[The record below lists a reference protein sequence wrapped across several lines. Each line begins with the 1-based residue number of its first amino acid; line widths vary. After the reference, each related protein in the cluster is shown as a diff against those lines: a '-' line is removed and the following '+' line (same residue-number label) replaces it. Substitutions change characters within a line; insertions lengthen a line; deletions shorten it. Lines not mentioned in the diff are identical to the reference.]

1 MTNLLAKAI
10 ATRLSEALAQL
21 TQRTPDE
28 TPTYQAP
35 QVFQE
40 ALPAKAAP
48 EDPDPAPYVLVRST
62 GGMLEESDG
71 LILHAAEVSLTCV
84 SYSAE
89 GDAAGAQDALNL
101 ARWCLAALQQK
112 PILDSRFERL
122 DLSWS
127 QPAEQTPP
135 YYTAQVTT
143 RWRFQEPPASLGPEM
158 EVETYGSGY

>member
-1 MTNLLAKAI
+1 MTNLLVKAI

-21 TQRTPDE
+21 TLRAPGATPA
-28 TPTYQAP
+28 YQAP

-62 GGMLEESDG
+62 GGRLKESDG
-71 LILHAAEVSLTCV
+71 LLIHTTNVSLTCV
-84 SYSAE
+84 AYSAE
-89 GDAAGAQDALNL
+89 GDAAGAQDALNI
-101 ARWCLAALQQK
+101 ARWCLAALQQR

-127 QPAEQTPP
+127 QAAEQSPP
-135 YYTAQVTT
+135 YYMARVYS

>member
-10 ATRLSEALAQL
+10 ATRLNEALAQL
-21 TQRTPDE
+21 TLRAPGD
-28 TPTYQAP
+28 PAAYQAP
-35 QVFQE
+35 QVYQE
-40 ALPAKAAP
+40 ALPAKALP

-62 GGMLEESDG
+62 GGLLEEADG
-71 LILHAAEVSLTCV
+71 LILHVADVALTCV
-84 SYSAE
+84 AYSAE

-127 QPAEQTPP
+127 QPIEQTPP